1 MLKINTMCYKKIN
14 GCLLFLVGV
23 QVTWERMQQ
32 LGDIPCARD
41 GHTLRFTFDTCTISS
56 INTYNIIVIVQ
67 TILMTFMEKY
77 TQTILI
83 FM

>member
-1 MLKINTMCYKKIN
+1 MCYKKIN

-41 GHTLRFTFDTCTISS
+41 GHTLRFTFDTISS
-56 INTYNIIVIVQ
+56 IDTYYIVIIIVQ
-67 TILMTFMEKY
+67 TILMTFMEKN